1 MTRAEGTFDGVG
13 GVPIRWERLA
23 PDDGVVRGVV
33 VLVHGYAEHVGRYAD
48 WTRHLTTRGLA
59 VTGLDHRGHGR
70 SGGPRGHARDFG
82 EMVAD
87 VRTLV
92 GLAETSW
99 PGVPRILFG
108 HSMGGLIGFLYLLAH
123 PETVRAGALSAPAF
137 RLAVAVPR
145 ARRMAGALLARL
157 APRTPFTSDLD
168 PSALSRDPA
177 VGAAYVAD
185 PLVHRVA
192 TAAFFRAFL
201 RAQGVAEQGA
211 ATLRVPVLVLQG
223 DADRLVDPAGAQAI
237 GSRLA
242 PPSRVEMLPGYF
254 HELLNEPP
262 EERAKVIATLD
273 AWFDRWFA
281 SQRDLSR

>member
-33 VLVHGYAEHVGRYAD
+33 VLAHGYAEHVGRYAS
-48 WTRHLTTRGLA
+48 WTQHLTTRGLA
-59 VTGLDHRGHGR
+59 VTALDHRGHGR
-70 SGGPRGHARDFG
+70 SGGPRGHVRDFS

-87 VRTLV
+87 LRTLV

-108 HSMGGLIGFLYLLAH
+108 HSMGGLIAFLYLLAH
-123 PETVRAGALSAPAF
+123 PETVQAGALSAPAF

-145 ARRMAGALLARL
+145 ARRVAGAVLARL
-157 APRTPFTSDLD
+157 APRARFTSDLD

-192 TAAFFRAFL
+192 TAAFFRAFI
-201 RAQGVAEQGA
+201 RAQDVAAAGA
-211 ATLRVPVLVLQG
+211 ATLRVPALILQG
-223 DADRLVDPAGAQAI
+223 DADRLVAPTGAQAI
-237 GSRLA
+237 GGQLPA
-242 PPSRVEMLPGYF
+242 PSRVEMLRGYF

-262 EERAKVIATLD
+262 DERAKVVATLD
-273 AWFDRWFA
+273 AWFDRWLA
-281 SQRDLSR
+281 P